1 MKDIEDSLNN
11 QSTKLANLGLDNPK
25 CYRIQETDCADIA
38 SVDTC
43 LNVKRFNS
51 EYSQNDL
58 NFYGLNHL
66 IKRD

>member
-1 MKDIEDSLNN
+1 MKDIENSLNN
-11 QSTKLANLGLDNPK
+11 QSPKLENLGLDNPK

-38 SVDTC
+38 SVDAC
-43 LNVKRFNS
+43 LNVKQ
-51 EYSQNDL
+51 EYSQKDL